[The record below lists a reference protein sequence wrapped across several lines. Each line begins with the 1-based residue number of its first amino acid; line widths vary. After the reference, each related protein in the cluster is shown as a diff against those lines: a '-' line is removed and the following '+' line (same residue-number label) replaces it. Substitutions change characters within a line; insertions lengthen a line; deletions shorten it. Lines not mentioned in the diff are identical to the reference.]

1 MIYFLQCVELD
12 GVAILLQLAM
22 QAGAGELMLAANTE
36 ADAAARASQ
45 DQGSVELS
53 RSQDWELAGE
63 VLLVLVPLMPNLQL
77 LISSKHIIVW

>member
-45 DQGSVELS
+45 DRG
-53 RSQDWELAGE
+53 
-63 VLLVLVPLMPNLQL
+63 
-77 LISSKHIIVW
+77 